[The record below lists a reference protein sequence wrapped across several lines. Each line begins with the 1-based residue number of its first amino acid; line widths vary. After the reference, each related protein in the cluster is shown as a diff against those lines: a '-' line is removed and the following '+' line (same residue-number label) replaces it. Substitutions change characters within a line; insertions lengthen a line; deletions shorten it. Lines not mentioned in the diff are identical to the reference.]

1 MKRILAAALTLVL
14 PFAAAAAPAAASP
27 KTTHDLLAAIQA
39 EKLVRMK
46 AGMARY
52 ANEQQ
57 RQAVTARIEAVP
69 AETIYSRLSGPVA
82 KLVSEAT
89 AAEMTRFFR
98 GSYGQK
104 LVHAKYNSGPSLY
117 AQEPKPT
124 AAEAAELKRPAVVQ
138 ARAAYAQAE
147 AAIEH
152 EAFLLVTQLGN
163 GK

>member
-1 MKRILAAALTLVL
+1 MQRFLIAVLGLLLPLAC
-14 PFAAAAAPAAASP
+14 AAAPAPASP

-57 RQAVTARIEAVP
+57 RKAVTAKIDAVP
-69 AETIYSRLSGPVA
+69 AETIYTRLSGPVA
-82 KLVSEAT
+82 KLLSET
-89 AAEMTRFFR
+89 NAAEMTRFFQ

-117 AQEPKPT
+117 AQDPKPT

-138 ARAAYAQAE
+138 ARAACAQAE

-152 EAFLLVTQLGN
+152 EAFVLVTQLAN